1 MNVWD
6 EISSIVKRN
15 LDVFYEVEAEDTKM
29 RFKLNDDQRRQKA
42 PWIKMGREKL
52 AIDELDIWRKLDR
65 NDLSKSDAI
74 AALQSL
80 MARYYGQP

>member
-29 RFKLNDDQRRQKA
+29 RVKLNDDQRRQKA
-42 PWIKMGREKL
+42 AWIKMGREKL

-74 AALQSL
+74 AALRSL
-80 MARYYGQP
+80 MARYYGQA